1 MNYLD
6 LFLKFFKLGASGW
19 GGPVGRIALL
29 HEELIVKEK
38 WLDEKKFGKVL
49 AVYQALPGPE
59 ATELACYFGYSKLGR
74 LGSIVSGL
82 GFMLPGFI
90 LIIILAHLYLIYG
103 LKVPEANAILY
114 GIKPIVL
121 ALILSAMYKLGRA
134 NITDY
139 KLLGIGFISAVIF
152 LFTKLDFLVILTIAG
167 IVTFLLYQ
175 NKIKEHKIK
184 EKTGE
189 HTKKNAD
196 KGTKKGLVV
205 MVLPLLQIYSQLQ
218 PSQIVLMFL
227 FFLKAGLLTFGGAYS
242 VVPFVQYGA
251 VYEYHWITNEQYLD
265 GLALGSIVPAP
276 LVIIGTFVGY
286 LTGGMIGAIIAT
298 IGIFLPAFAFTFIGY
313 KHIEKAVENKELQYF
328 LAGLTASV
336 IGLILATWVELL
348 PIAINDVPT
357 LALGLIAFYLIIKKF
372 NFLAIILGSGII
384 GLVLKN
390 FINV

>member
-29 HEELIVKEK
+29 HEELVVKER
-38 WLDEKKFGKVL
+38 WVDEKKFGKVL

-90 LIIILAHLYLIYG
+90 LIIILAHLYLMYG
-103 LKVPEANAILY
+103 LKLPEANAILY
-114 GIKPIVL
+114 GIKPVVL
-121 ALILSAMYKLGRA
+121 ALIFHAIHKLGKA
-134 NITDY
+134 NVTDY
-139 KLLGIGFISAVIF
+139 KLLGIGFISAAIF
-152 LFTKLDFLVILTIAG
+152 LFTKLDFLLILIIAG
-167 IVTFLLYQ
+167 IATFLLYQ
-175 NKIKEHKIK
+175 NKIRKIKIK
-184 EKTGE
+184 EKNIKE
-189 HTKKNAD
+189 NA
-196 KGTKKGLVV
+196 KKGIFAVV
-205 MVLPLLQIYSQLQ
+205 VLPLLQIYTQFQ

-242 VVPFVQYGA
+242 VVPFVQHGA
-251 VYEYHWITNEQYLD
+251 VYEYKWLTNEQYLD

-286 LTGGMIGAIIAT
+286 LTGGIIGAIIAT
-298 IGIFLPAFAFTFIGY
+298 IGIFLPAFAFTLIGY

-336 IGLILATWVELL
+336 IGLILATWIELL
-348 PIAINDVPT
+348 PVAIVDFPT
-357 LALGLIAFYLIIKKF
+357 LVLGLIAFYLIIKKF
-372 NFLAIILGSGII
+372 NFLAIILGSGIA
-384 GLVLKN
+384 GFMLKL
-390 FINV
+390 IIHI